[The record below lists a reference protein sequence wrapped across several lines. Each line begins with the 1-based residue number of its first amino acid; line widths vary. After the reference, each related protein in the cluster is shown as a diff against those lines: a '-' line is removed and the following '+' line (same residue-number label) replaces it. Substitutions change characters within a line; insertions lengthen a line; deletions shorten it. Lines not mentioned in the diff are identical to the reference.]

1 LPICE
6 KCSSD
11 NVQSRG
17 ASYYC
22 KDCGRYTKQDSRT
35 FTDNR
40 QSNTAE
46 VSAQIPRIMSDKDLL
61 KFLEVDTNEWEV
73 TKVVYGKSEG
83 YRKDRRVQWEVVD
96 GKVKQGYVDDSG
108 ELLIKPMFSVK
119 VWLKKKVA
127 EIAARNEVELIKK
140 EAIAYAPKYKI
151 IQRTKQHKDAYLY
164 EIAMPDLQLG
174 RLVQVEE
181 AGIASSPDLYVKK
194 AAQAIQEL
202 LEVPYPIER
211 ILFPIGNDFF
221 NSNTAEMMTAH
232 GTKQQD
238 DVRWQ
243 RTYLL
248 GKRMVIEAVE
258 TMTTIAPVDLMIIKG
273 NHDEERIF
281 YFGDTLESWFHN
293 NPNVTVDNRP
303 IGRKYYPYGKVL
315 LGFAH
320 GYYERDSK
328 LDALMAHKVPDMWAA
343 SRFREWHLGD
353 KHHKKDT
360 LIKTDEMENG
370 VMVRIFRSLAD
381 PSVWEFDKGF
391 DGSLRAA
398 EGLLWHKERGLKAQ
412 FTAAA

>member
-1 LPICE
+1 
-6 KCSSD
+6 
-11 NVQSRG
+11 
-17 ASYYC
+17 
-22 KDCGRYTKQDSRT
+22 
-35 FTDNR
+35 
-40 QSNTAE
+40 
-46 VSAQIPRIMSDKDLL
+46 
-61 KFLEVDTNEWEV
+61 
-73 TKVVYGKSEG
+73 
-83 YRKDRRVQWEVVD
+83 
-96 GKVKQGYVDDSG
+96 
-108 ELLIKPMFSVK
+108 
-119 VWLKKKVA
+119 
-127 EIAARNEVELIKK
+127 
-140 EAIAYAPKYKI
+140 
-151 IQRTKQHKDAYLY
+151 
-164 EIAMPDLQLG
+164 
-174 RLVQVEE
+174 
-181 AGIASSPDLYVKK
+181 
-194 AAQAIQEL
+194 
-202 LEVPYPIER
+202 
-211 ILFPIGNDFF
+211 
-221 NSNTAEMMTAH
+221 MTAH

>member
-1 LPICE
+1 
-6 KCSSD
+6 
-11 NVQSRG
+11 VQSRG
-17 ASYYC
+17 KRTYC
-22 KDCGRYTKQDSRT
+22 KRCGKYGTRTTQT
-35 FTDNR
+35 FTENR

-46 VSAQIPRIMSDKDLL
+46 VSANVPRIMSDKDLL
-61 KFLEVDTNEWEV
+61 KFLEVDLMEWEV

-83 YRKDRRVQWEVVD
+83 YRKDRRVEWEVVD
-96 GKVKQGYVDDSG
+96 GKVKRGYVDDSG
-108 ELLIKPMFSVK
+108 ELLIKPLFSVK
-119 VWLKKKVA
+119 VWLRKKVE
-127 EIAARNEVELIKK
+127 EIAARNEVELIRK
-140 EAIAYAPKYKI
+140 EAIAYAPKYKAI
-151 IQRTKQHKDAYLY
+151 RHPKQKDAYLY

-174 RLVQVEE
+174 RLVQVDE
-181 AGIASSPDLYVKK
+181 AGTASSPDLYVKK
-194 AAQAIQEL
+194 AEQAIQEL

-221 NSNTAEMMTAH
+221 NSNTAEMMTKH
-232 GTKQQD
+232 GTPQQD

-243 RTYLL
+243 RTYML
-248 GKRMVIEAVE
+248 GKRMIVQAIE
-258 TMTTIAPVDLMIIKG
+258 TMTTIAPVDVVIIKG

-303 IGRKYYPYGKVL
+303 IGRKYYQYGKVL
-315 LGFAH
+315 LGLAH
-320 GYYERDSK
+320 GYYERDNK

-343 SRFREWHLGD
+343 SRYREWHLGD

-391 DGSLRAA
+391 DGSLHAA

>member
-1 LPICE
+1 MADQEGRRFLPP
-6 KCSSD
+6 KP
-11 NVQSRG
+11 QL
-17 ASYYC
+17 
-22 KDCGRYTKQDSRT
+22 
-35 FTDNR
+35 FTEHR
-40 QSNTAE
+40 QSNIAE
-46 VSAQIPRIMSDKDLL
+46 VSAIVPRIMSDKDLL
-61 KFLEVDTNEWEV
+61 KFLDVDMSEWRI

-83 YRKDRRVQWEVVD
+83 YRKDRRVEWEVRD
-96 GKVKQGYVDDSG
+96 GKVIHGSVDDSG
-108 ELLIKPMFSVK
+108 QLLIKPLFSVK
-119 VWLKKKVA
+119 VWLEKKVQ

-140 EAIAYAPKYKI
+140 EATAYAPKYKLI
-151 IQRTKQHKDAYLY
+151 KRPKQKDAYLY

-174 RLVQVEE
+174 RLVMAEE
-181 AGIASSPDLYVKK
+181 AGAASSPDLYVKK
-194 AAQAIQEL
+194 AEQALQEL
-202 LEVPYPIER
+202 LEVPYPIEK

-221 NSNTAEMMTAH
+221 NSNTAEMMTKH
-232 GTKQQD
+232 GTPQQD

-243 RTYLL
+243 RTYML
-248 GKRMVIEAVE
+248 GKRMVIQAVE
-258 TMTTIAPVDLMIIKG
+258 TMTQIAPVDVVIIKG

-281 YFGDTLESWFHN
+281 YFGDTLASWFHN

-303 IGRKYYPYGKVL
+303 IGRKYYQYGKVL
-315 LGFAH
+315 LGLAH

-328 LDALMAHKVPDMWAA
+328 LDALMAHKVPDLWAA
-343 SRFREWHLGD
+343 SRYREWHLGD